1 MSDKVISGLGRFPK
15 GVSGNPAG
23 RPRGSRNRSTLF
35 IESLLDEEAETL
47 TRKVIELAKEGDRAS
62 LRLCMERLLPIR
74 KDRSIQISLG
84 PTETLQEI
92 LTRIGQV
99 FAAITEGDITP
110 AEGES
115 LTNILVAQQAALVK
129 ADMERRVDELERSE
143 KKAA

>member
-1 MSDKVISGLGRFPK
+1 M
-15 GVSGNPAG
+15 
-23 RPRGSRNRSTLF
+23 
-35 IESLLDEEAETL
+35 DEEAETL